1 MNLRTSLSRTTG
13 VLCLAAF
20 AACVT
25 SAAAQ
30 AVSNPQ
36 LAREI
41 QFIRYLGDELMMPD
55 YAEIVLGKVKERF
68 PEATAVLKV
77 LQIEQQL
84 AQGKFDEVQKIIAA
98 EKDPESPETWAMK
111 STMADY
117 YFAFGRYD
125 EAFGIYQ
132 GLYKKYGDKPP
143 EALGSFYLNSLYK
156 YAQMLLRTKR
166 DKLAVGVYEAI
177 LKLPMEKPVKRQF
190 QFEYAEL
197 LINVAEAEKEGS
209 KERTDFLAKGEKA
222 CKDVLWDTDL
232 WFAKGVALLARIR
245 VLKGDLEG
253 AQKLVK
259 GYLPTIKQIDDALM
273 AQGREL
279 GEDYSSVSPVAQIRY
294 LTGRMYYEEAKKL
307 LAAAGEGDIAGEQ
320 KTAILKLLVGSM
332 NPQWG
337 LNADAYNELINVAV
351 QYPGAND
358 APEAMALAEEI
369 EELLVNRRLI
379 KGIQKSITPEQ
390 RARVSHS
397 QFENARVSFNQQLYD
412 KAAARYES
420 ILNQYPREIPDS
432 INGLSELARCYIAL
446 YDPAKDDTSIYALYA
461 DAAVGQLAETF
472 CNGLGME
479 AAGEELRRI
488 ADFWVS
494 EKGNQGKHDA
504 VLERFYSLYK
514 EHSAAAPLIWAGA
527 EQAFQAEDYD
537 TALAGFTR
545 LANDYLRSPLSND
558 ALLRIAAIHK
568 ERENVEGE
576 IEACAELRKRL
587 EATGKP
593 SARLVGVI
601 FQQAQARRSLA
612 KPEDLRSED
621 AAVVAA
627 AQKNL
632 LAATKDY
639 QAVTKILDDP
649 AKAPLYAATDEE
661 AEKNL
666 KLHEN
671 AYMGIAGCYSALASM
686 NLPEDKVAALRK
698 AAVDAYE
705 NTLAKFPKTEN
716 GAGILNRI
724 GTLWTTA
731 AAKAADD
738 AGRKDAN
745 DKATSA
751 FERLSKSYPDSEEAK
766 LALFMQGR
774 ALIELGFASEGREKF
789 VQMFKDTSKYTASQM
804 LSVGDSLREG
814 RQTDLAIQAY
824 DDAEKRSADNEAV
837 RQRARFG
844 RAFALSAQK
853 DKLAESVQALE
864 AFVQEYPKS
873 ALALDANLQLSRSAS
888 TLAADPSQKDAKE
901 RDRLFGSAVTAMKEV
916 RKYYNARVDEIDKR
930 ARENAS
936 EEGDA
941 DEKTRLSGKLAETDN
956 DIGDIIVRQ
965 SKAADAAG
973 DKDGATRYRRQAIA
987 HFIPVV
993 ESYVAT
999 APDAAVRSPHVQKS
1013 FSTIVDLM
1021 MQSKEYEDA
1030 ANYADLYLQNFPAGL
1045 YAGDIRAKAS
1055 EARANQ

>member
-1 MNLRTSLSRTTG
+1 MNLRKPLSRTTS
-13 VLCLAAF
+13 LLLLAAF
-20 AACVT
+20 AA
-25 SAAAQ
+25 A
-30 AVSNPQ
+30 AVSAPAQSATNPQ
-36 LAREI
+36 LAGEI
-41 QFIRYLGDELMMPD
+41 QYIRYLGDVLMMPD
-55 YAEIVLGKVKERF
+55 YAEIVLNKVKARY
-68 PEATAVLKV
+68 PEASAVLKV

-84 AQGKFDEVQKIIAA
+84 AQGKFDEVKAIIAA
-98 EKDPESPETWAMK
+98 EKDPEAPETWAMK

-132 GLYKKYGDKPP
+132 GLFKKYADKPP

-166 DKLAVGVYEAI
+166 DKDAVGIYEAI
-177 LKLPMEKPVKRQF
+177 LKLKMEKYILRQF

-197 LINVAEAEKEGS
+197 LVNVAEAEKPGS
-209 KERTDFLAKGEKA
+209 KERTETLAKGESA
-222 CKDVLWDTDL
+222 CKNVLWDQDL

-273 AQGREL
+273 AQGREI

-307 LAAAGEGDIAGEQ
+307 LAEAGEGEITGEK
-320 KTAILKLLVGSM
+320 KTAILKLLIGSM

-379 KGIQKSITPEQ
+379 KSIQKNITAEQ

-397 QFENARVSFNQQLYD
+397 QFENARVTFNQQLYD
-412 KAAARYES
+412 KAAARYEA

-432 INGLSELARCYIAL
+432 INALSELARCYIAL
-446 YDPAKDDTSIYALYA
+446 FDPTKPEAAIYSLYA
-461 DAAVGQLAETF
+461 DAAISQLAETF
-472 CNGLGME
+472 CRGPGME
-479 AAGEELRRI
+479 TAGDEMRRI

-504 VLERFYSLYK
+504 VLERFYSLFPD
-514 EHSAAAPLIWAGA
+514 HSASAPLIWADA
-527 EQAFQAEDYD
+527 DRAFQAEDFD
-537 TALAGFTR
+537 TALAAYTR
-545 LANDYLRSPLSND
+545 LANDYRRSPLSID
-558 ALLRIAAIHK
+558 ALFRIASIHK
-568 ERENVEGE
+568 KRENIEGE
-576 IEACAELRKRL
+576 LETCAELRSRL
-587 EATGKP
+587 EASGKP
-593 SARLVGVI
+593 SPKLIGVMV
-601 FQQAQARRSLA
+601 QQAQARRSLA

-632 LAATKDY
+632 MAAAKDY
-639 QAVTKILDDP
+639 QAVVKLLDDP
-649 AKAPLYAATDEE
+649 AKAPLYATTDSDV
-661 AEKNL
+661 EKNRR
-666 KLHEN
+666 LHEN
-671 AYMGIAGCYSALASM
+671 ASMGVAGCYSALASM
-686 NLPEDKVAALRK
+686 NLPEDKIAKLREAAIK
-698 AAVDAYE
+698 AYE
-705 NTLAKFPKTEN
+705 DTIAKFPDSDN

-724 GTLWTTA
+724 GTLWTAA
-731 AAKAADD
+731 AAKATDD
-738 AGRKDAN
+738 AGRKAAN
-745 DKATSA
+745 DKATAA
-751 FERLSKSYPDSEEAK
+751 FERLSKTYPDSEEAK

-774 ALIELGFASEGREKF
+774 ALIDLGFASEGREKF

-804 LSVGDSLREG
+804 LSVGDALREG

-824 DDAEKRSADNEAV
+824 EDADKRAGDNEGV

-844 RAFALSAQK
+844 RAIALASQK
-853 DKLAESVQALE
+853 DKVAEAVQSLE
-864 AFVQEYPKS
+864 GFVQDYPKS
-873 ALALDANLQLSRSAS
+873 ALALDANLQLARSAS
-888 TLAADPSQKDAKE
+888 ALGADPAQKDAKE
-901 RDRLFGSAVTAMKEV
+901 RDRLFGSAVKAMKEV
-916 RKYYNARVDEIDKR
+916 RKYYNAKMDEIDKR
-930 ARENAS
+930 AREGTS

-941 DEKTRLSGKLAETDN
+941 EARLALSGKLAETDN

-965 SKAADAAG
+965 SKAAETAG
-973 DKDGATRYRRQAIA
+973 DKDASTTYRRQAIA

-1030 ANYADLYLQNFPAGL
+1030 ANYADLYLQTFPAGI
-1045 YAGDIRAKAS
+1045 YAGDLRAKAS